1 MPGKYLQLG
10 RDSFLSNS
18 FTFIECVEELHGSA
32 VGLRPFQWLT
42 ELAKCVDQ
50 NVAFPLLQCDRRY
63 DLKKITNQKD
73 MKFEENYFIHL
84 VFTTQNRGEIFTSI
98 YVRTQFWRYN
108 LHVHPTS
115 VLHTSIRGDIQTK
128 LHCSIQQKFK
138 MERQFAKAFST
149 SVRSFASAPGT
160 FQRVRQSTIKR
171 VQTCT
176 DSGGGYF
183 EYLL

>member
-1 MPGKYLQLG
+1 MCWGTTRLCCRSAALLVADGACEVCGSKCG
-10 RDSFLSNS
+10 LSA
-18 FTFIECVEELHGSA
+18 IA
-32 VGLRPFQWLT
+32 MRPAIW
-42 ELAKCVDQ
+42 
-50 NVAFPLLQCDRRY
+50 
-63 DLKKITNQKD
+63 LKKITNQKD

-171 VQTCT
+171 V
-176 DSGGGYF
+176 
-183 EYLL
+183 